1 MPTTLSPAPARTNV
15 TTPLARASELRSRFA
30 EPDAR
35 LSALLEAAY
44 AGNPAVCSERAAA
57 VVCVLDRFLDAFGD
71 APCAVYRAPARL
83 SLNPHSDH
91 QGAWVPYGLHVREL
105 LSVVSP
111 AEDDRF
117 EIVNTDPTFAAHL
130 SFSTSDEIARA
141 PEGWR
146 AGWLPY
152 LEADAVIQEV
162 RRNLDSKGQI
172 TDRRATG
179 NYLRAA
185 ALRLQHGF
193 PDTALP
199 GLRMALSGNI
209 AQGGGQ
215 SSSSAL
221 VVTTALATA
230 DFAGLDVSRRG
241 LAELCG
247 EAEWYVGTRGGSGD
261 HAAILLG
268 SAAGLVHLCFRAPVG
283 IRDVRHSPFP
293 AGYQLIVANS
303 QTRSEKSAEERLL
316 FNGGIFAYR
325 FAFLALKE
333 AMQELKMPR
342 ELIDGTESLG
352 DLHTGRIPTADLYRL
367 ILQLPET
374 ITPRELAQ
382 RFPLTFAAAARGCFG
397 TDDPCRLPQ
406 DIPVRGAA
414 VYGLGRVDRG
424 RVMPGLL
431 EAGDPDSMREFGR
444 LMSITHDGDRRYLL
458 GGDYADN
465 RARLSNTWLGR
476 ALAEIERGEER
487 PLRHEP
493 GFYGASIAELDKM
506 VDVSLQ
512 TPGVLGAGLMG
523 AGGGGY
529 VLILAR
535 QGALDGVRE
544 ALDRDYY
551 TPLGKPC
558 DVEAWHPTAA
568 ACRLL

>member
-1 MPTTLSPAPARTNV
+1 MPTTLTHTAPSGQLHPASVLRNRFLDLDA
-15 TTPLARASELRSRFA
+15 PLRKQLEL
-30 EPDAR
+30 
-35 LSALLEAAY
+35 AY
-44 AGNPAVCSERAAA
+44 AGDPAVCAERAQAA
-57 VVCVLDRFLDAFGD
+57 VRVIERFLETFGD
-71 APCAVYRAPARL
+71 IPCSVYRAPARL

-111 AEDDRF
+111 TLDERF
-117 EIVNTDPTFAAHL
+117 DIVNTDPTFTDRL
-130 SFSTSDEIARA
+130 SFSATNEIARA
-141 PEGWR
+141 PDGWR

-152 LEADAVIQEV
+152 LETEAVVQEV
-162 RRNLDSKGQI
+162 RRNLDAKGQASG
-172 TDRRATG
+172 RRATG
-179 NYLRAA
+179 NYIRAA
-185 ALRLQHGF
+185 ALRLRHGF
-193 PDTALP
+193 PANPLP

-230 DFAGLDVSRRG
+230 EFAGLRVSRRD
-241 LAELCG
+241 LAEICG

-283 IRDVRHSPFP
+283 IRDVRHSEFP

-316 FNGGIFAYR
+316 FNRGIFAYR

-333 AMQELKMPR
+333 AMVELGMRR

-352 DLHTGRIPTADLYRL
+352 DLHTGRLSTADLYRL
-367 ILQLPET
+367 VMQLPAT
-374 ITPRELAQ
+374 ITPRALAQ
-382 RFPLTFAAAARGCFG
+382 RFPRTFNGAARGCFG
-397 TDDPCRLPQ
+397 TDDPERLPQ
-406 DIPVRGAA
+406 DIPIRGAA

-424 RVMPGLL
+424 RVMPELL
-431 EAGDPDSMREFGR
+431 EAGDPASMQEFGR
-444 LMSITHDGDRRYLL
+444 LMSITHDGDRLFHLNGEYTE
-458 GGDYADN
+458 N
-465 RARLSNTWLGR
+465 RTRLSDASLDRT
-476 ALAEIERGEER
+476 LADVEGGEER

-493 GFYGASIAELDKM
+493 GFYGASIAELDRM
-506 VDVSLQ
+506 VDVSLRV
-512 TPGVLGAGLMG
+512 PGVLGAGLMG

-535 QGALDGVRE
+535 QGTLGGIRT
-544 ALDRDYY
+544 ALDREYY
-551 TPLGKPC
+551 GPLGKEP
-558 DVEAWHPTAA
+558 DVEAWHPAA
-568 ACRLL
+568 AAGRIL

>member
-1 MPTTLSPAPARTNV
+1 MPTTLLPAPSV
-15 TTPLARASELRSRFA
+15 LTTPLLAASELRRRFA
-30 EPDAR
+30 EPDA
-35 LSALLEAAY
+35 ALREQLARVYGAD
-44 AGNPAVCSERAAA
+44 PAVCAERAQAA
-57 VVCVLDRFLDAFGD
+57 MRVLERFVDAFGD
-71 APCAVYRAPARL
+71 ARCALYRAPARL

-111 AEDDRF
+111 TEDDCF
-117 EIVNTDPTFAAHL
+117 ELVNTDPTFAERL
-130 SFSTSDEIARA
+130 TFSASEEIERA
-141 PEGWR
+141 PEGWH

-152 LEADAVIQEV
+152 LESEAVIQEV
-162 RRNLDSKGQI
+162 RRNLDAKGHA
-172 TDRRATG
+172 TGRRATS
-179 NYLRAA
+179 NYIRAA
-185 ALRLQHGF
+185 ALRLRHAF
-193 PDTALP
+193 PTTPLP
-199 GLRMALSGNI
+199 GLRMAFSGNI

-221 VVTTALATA
+221 VVTTALASTELGGVDA
-230 DFAGLDVSRRG
+230 SRRE

-283 IRDVRHSPFP
+283 IRDAHYSSFP

-303 QTRSEKSAEERLL
+303 QARSEKSAEERLL

-333 AMQELKMPR
+333 AMQELGLPP
-342 ELIDGTESLG
+342 ELLSATESLG
-352 DLHTGRIPTADLYRL
+352 DLHTGRLSAADLYRL
-367 ILQLPET
+367 ILRVPET
-374 ITPRELAQ
+374 MTPRELAD
-382 RFPLTFAAAARGCFG
+382 RFPLTFAPAARGCFG
-397 TDDPCRLPQ
+397 TDDPARLPQ

-424 RVMPGLL
+424 RVMPDLL
-431 EAGDPDSMREFGR
+431 EAGDPASMHEFGR

-458 GGDYADN
+458 DGAYTEN
-465 RARLSNTWLGR
+465 QTRLSNTWLTR
-476 ALAEIERGEER
+476 ALSDVERGEDR

-493 GFYGASIAELDKM
+493 GFYGASISELDRM
-506 VDVSLQ
+506 VDVSLR

-535 QGALDGVRE
+535 EGTLE
-544 ALDRDYY
+544 ALRTALHREYY
-551 TPLGKPC
+551 APLGKEP